1 MSNQRIASGASSPAE
16 AERPRPRRRRRKSR
30 PILIRAV
37 LLLVWLVALDLWA
50 VQHLGLGLSEPG
62 LLGLVVT
69 SYTAV
74 VALVDRLAGK
84 EQMNRIAERFLRPGR
99 LLLEPPVLILL
110 YLSLALVALSYSSVL
125 VLTSEGETVEGVR
138 LVPLVHESPVWHF
151 GEPKRHVVY
160 SGPLGQPFR
169 LNVPGY
175 LPAILPVPPFRG
187 ARVVPERDLRRPLT
201 LLLRPPVT
209 ALGALQDKG
218 ARLQVDF
225 LDQKRGSPWRRHSA
239 VCPAYPCRQQS
250 YLIGRWQRV
259 PSDLLGDWRLEV
271 LASGYQDGAPQLWG
285 SLVAWKEPHRMKA
298 LLSDPPLPDLVPGMR
313 LRAVAVSEGGVVV
326 ARAEV
331 TLGEEDFQ
339 DVHMTKE

>member
-1 MSNQRIASGASSPAE
+1 MSNQRIASGVSSPAE
-16 AERPRPRRRRRKSR
+16 AERPRPRRRKSR
-30 PILIRAV
+30 PFFIRAV
-37 LLLVWLVALDLWA
+37 LLLVWLIALDLWA

-69 SYTAV
+69 SYTAAA
-74 VALVDRLAGK
+74 ALVERLAGK
-84 EQMNRIAERFLRPGR
+84 AQMKRIAERFLRPGR
-99 LLLEPPVLILL
+99 LVFEPPVLILL

-125 VLTSEGETVEGVR
+125 VLTSEGKTIEGVR

-151 GEPKRHVVY
+151 GEPRRLVVY

-175 LPAILPVPPFRG
+175 LPAILPVPPLRG

-209 ALGALQDKG
+209 ALGALQDEG
-218 ARLQVDF
+218 ARLQLDF
-225 LDQKRGSPWRRHSA
+225 LDESGSSWRRHSV
-239 VCPAYPCRQQS
+239 VCPAFPCRQRS

-271 LASGYQDGAPQLWG
+271 LASGYPDGAPQLWR
-285 SLVAWKEPHRMKA
+285 SLVAWKEPHRMKT
-298 LLSDPPLPDLVPGMR
+298 PLPDLIPGRR
-313 LRAVAVSEGGVVV
+313 LRAVALSGGGVAV
-326 ARAEV
+326 AWAEV

-339 DVHMTKE
+339 DIQMTKE